1 MSQIGSKSSESAEVE
16 KKSLWTVA
24 KEVWSGLWSG
34 VKEWFPLVLVGVA
47 MLFLLVYFLLS
58 WV

>member
-24 KEVWSGLWSG
+24 KEVWSGWWLWI
-34 VKEWFPLVLVGVA
+34 KEWFPVLVLVGC
-47 MLFLLVYFLLS
+47 LFSLGILILLS
-58 WV
+58 LS